1 MHLFLE
7 RGPEACNFGVKETP
21 LKMYKVKKSQLI
33 WQINILFQW
42 RFGHVSSVYFQNL
55 MMKKLSS
62 KYYKKRIITRDNGN
76 VQGLVQSQLK
86 DVAIGI
92 TIN

>member
-1 MHLFLE
+1 
-7 RGPEACNFGVKETP
+7 
-21 LKMYKVKKSQLI
+21 
-33 WQINILFQW
+33 
-42 RFGHVSSVYFQNL
+42 
-55 MMKKLSS
+55 MMKELSS

-76 VQGLVQSQLK
+76 AQGLVQSQLK